1 MKYPLIVASSI
12 VAADILV
19 WRARLPPY
27 ERTRLFIRLALFAA
41 LSWRLFSADMSPFG
55 EPPYRDAAGLHW
67 LAQILEIIWWLMG
80 ARLLTLS
87 LDLLLLP
94 RSWRKQRLFSDVFG
108 AIVFLAAAVAALAF
122 VLELPVRGLV
132 ATSGALAIVLGLAI
146 QSTLSDVFAGIVL
159 STTEPYSVGDWVVI
173 DDVEGMVVEM
183 NWRATHLLTGQGNTL
198 VVPNALT
205 AKAKI
210 SNNSRPAKVH
220 GLSLVLEIAPE
231 ARPRT
236 VLDALERA
244 LTGCHAILR
253 SPAAHA
259 RVQRATLN
267 SIHYEVVGFVDDMAL
282 KRAASN
288 ELFDLCY
295 RHLAAAGVPL
305 RALGVPAPAA
315 EAGDAR
321 QALLKRVSLFESLD
335 AAEVAQL
342 AKRLSRHEY
351 RANQEILAPDTVPDS
366 LAIVDTGV
374 LSVVFREASGERELA
389 RVGPGEAFGEAGLL
403 AGLPMR
409 VSITTLTPAVLFQ
422 LGKDD
427 MSAFLKAHPE
437 VAEKLCQLLAYRQ
450 DKLGKLTAALPA
462 EQEHG
467 HSLFDWLFG
476 KMRHVHSLHD

>member
-41 LSWRLFSADMSPFG
+41 LSWLLFSADMSPFG

-132 ATSGALAIVLGLAI
+132 ATSGALAIVLGLA
-146 QSTLSDVFAGIVL
+146 
-159 STTEPYSVGDWVVI
+159 
-173 DDVEGMVVEM
+173 
-183 NWRATHLLTGQGNTL
+183 R
-198 VVPNALT
+198 
-205 AKAKI
+205 
-210 SNNSRPAKVH
+210 
-220 GLSLVLEIAPE
+220 
-231 ARPRT
+231 
-236 VLDALERA
+236 
-244 LTGCHAILR
+244 
-253 SPAAHA
+253 
-259 RVQRATLN
+259 
-267 SIHYEVVGFVDDMAL
+267 
-282 KRAASN
+282 
-288 ELFDLCY
+288 
-295 RHLAAAGVPL
+295 VPL

-321 QALLKRVSLFESLD
+321 LALLKRVSLFESLD

-366 LAIVDTGV
+366 LAIVYTGV

>member
-41 LSWRLFSADMSPFG
+41 LSWLLFSADMSPFG

-108 AIVFLAAAVAALAF
+108 AIVFLAATVAALAF
-122 VLELPVRGLV
+122 
-132 ATSGALAIVLGLAI
+132 VLGLAI

-476 KMRHVHSLHD
+476 KMRHVHALHD